1 VKKWGGVYHVISAD
15 DIQIHISKSKS
26 PAEQPELSSKA
37 KKLMHRFTEEE
48 VEAKM
53 DDAESETN

>member
-1 VKKWGGVYHVISAD
+1 MIYAD
-15 DIQIHISKSKS
+15 NVQIHISKSKS
-26 PAEQPELSSKA
+26 PGERPELSSNA

-53 DDAESETN
+53 DDAESGPK